1 MRQAQNL
8 KELEDVLTATA
19 LHTLNYYHKRPI
31 KRLLARLGI
40 VNGDVSMHCSSI
52 ALKEL
57 TDVNFDF
64 EAWYEK
70 YGKKLKGKL

>member
-1 MRQAQNL
+1 LRKAQNL
-8 KELEDVLTATA
+8 TELESILTATA

-31 KRLLARLGI
+31 KRLLVRLGI
-40 VNGDVSMHCSSI
+40 VNGDVSIQSSSI

-57 TDVNFDF
+57 ADVNFDF

-70 YGKKLKGKL
+70 YGKKLKG